1 MYVTVRGPITVSA
14 IIIVVAV
21 VVVVIFIIIHLCIL
35 FCFLNSRFKMPGSVF
50 KKCISCQANIG
61 VACKVCKQCQTKQPT
76 KARLAKKLQNFEGKK
91 EKWVKNIKKNKI
103 TSHVLDEASI
113 LVCI

>member
-21 VVVVIFIIIHLCIL
+21 VVVIFIIIHL
-35 FCFLNSRFKMPGSVF
+35 FCFLNSSFKMPGSVF
-50 KKCISCQANIG
+50 KKCINCQATIG
-61 VACKVCKQCQTKQPT
+61 VACKICKFCQTKLPT

-91 EKWVKNIKKNKI
+91 DMWVKYIKKNKI
-103 TSHVLDEASI
+103 TSHVLDDASI